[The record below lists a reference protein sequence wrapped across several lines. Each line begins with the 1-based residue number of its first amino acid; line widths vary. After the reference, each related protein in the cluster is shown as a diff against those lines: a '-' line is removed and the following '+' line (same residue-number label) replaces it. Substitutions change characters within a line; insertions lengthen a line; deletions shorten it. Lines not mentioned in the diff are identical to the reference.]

1 MVSYNDVTKLTYYSE
16 HNKDKELIDLFC
28 SICGSNN
35 IIDILQ
41 FIKSERFVEE
51 NSSIKLL
58 FDDKELLIFKEN
70 FLLPI
75 KYIEK
80 LSLFYEYIYSIINK
94 LVVMPPLIRLKI

>member
-51 NSSIKLL
+51 NSSIKLQSHYRGLIIL
-58 FDDKELLIFKEN
+58 FKS
-70 FLLPI
+70 
-75 KYIEK
+75 Y
-80 LSLFYEYIYSIINK
+80 
-94 LVVMPPLIRLKI
+94 LKA